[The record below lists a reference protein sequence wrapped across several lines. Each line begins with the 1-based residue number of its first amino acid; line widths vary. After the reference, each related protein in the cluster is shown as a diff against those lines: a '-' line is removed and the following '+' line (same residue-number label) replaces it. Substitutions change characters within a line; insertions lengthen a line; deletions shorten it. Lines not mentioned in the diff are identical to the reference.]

1 MKKIISAAVLMSFVL
16 SAAGCGYTTRP
27 GYPSHLKTIYIEPF
41 ENNINYT
48 EDLNRGL
55 YVPLLEVKVR
65 EAIIDRVQFDGHLRI
80 AKPED
85 AGLILKGSLLGFE
98 RNVLRRADSNDVE
111 EYRIQV
117 IVDLTM
123 TEREPGTIFWEEK
136 GFAGESTYFLSGPSA
151 KSEAEAIDLALVD
164 LARRVVERGIESW

>member
-1 MKKIISAAVLMSFVL
+1 MKKIIFTAVLLSFAL
-16 SAAGCGYTTRP
+16 SAAGCGYTTHP
-27 GYPSHLKTIYIEPF
+27 GYPARLKTIYIEPF

-65 EAIIDRVQFDGHLRI
+65 DAVIDRFQFDGHLRI

-85 AGLILKGSLLGFE
+85 ADVILKGSLTGFS
-98 RNVLRRADSNDVE
+98 RDVLRRTESDDVE

-117 IVDLTM
+117 IVDLTLI
-123 TEREPGTIFWEEK
+123 ERVPNTTFWEEK

-151 KSEAEAIDLALVD
+151 KSEAAAIDEALVD
-164 LARRVVERGIESW
+164 LGRRVVERGIESW

>member
-1 MKKIISAAVLMSFVL
+1 MKKIYAALTLLSFAL
-16 SAAGCGYTTRP
+16 SITGCGYTTHTA
-27 GYPSHLKTIYIEPF
+27 YPAHIKTIYVEPF

-65 EAIIDRVQFDGHLRI
+65 EAIIDRFQFDGHLRV

-85 AGLILKGSLLGFE
+85 ADLILKGSLLGFE
-98 RNVLRRADSNDVE
+98 RNVLRRTESDNVE
-111 EYRIQV
+111 EYRIHV

-123 TEREPGTIFWEEK
+123 TERAPNTVFWEEK
-136 GFAGESTYFLSGPSA
+136 GFVGESTYFLTGPAA
-151 KSEAEAIDLALVD
+151 KSESEAIDLALVD
-164 LARRVVERGIESW
+164 LARRVVERGVESW